1 MTLRGPHVP
10 IYWMR
15 FIAPPPAW
23 KKKKTTPTNDA
34 AKDHNTLSEWTK
46 SLRLKK
52 TFTNVNC
59 VVFYTEKCNSGN
71 Y

>member
-23 KKKKTTPTNDA
+23 KKKTTTTTSGQSKTD
-34 AKDHNTLSEWTK
+34 
-46 SLRLKK
+46 
-52 TFTNVNC
+52 V
-59 VVFYTEKCNSGN
+59 
-71 Y
+71 

>member
-23 KKKKTTPTNDA
+23 KKNSSIA
-34 AKDHNTLSEWTK
+34 AVASFGVIFNISK
-46 SLRLKK
+46 
-52 TFTNVNC
+52 
-59 VVFYTEKCNSGN
+59 
-71 Y
+71 

>member
-23 KKKKTTPTNDA
+23 KKKTA
-34 AKDHNTLSEWTK
+34 TL
-46 SLRLKK
+46 LALKI
-52 TFTNVNC
+52 V
-59 VVFYTEKCNSGN
+59 GRI
-71 Y
+71 